1 MELRLDFYDREV
13 LIDCIEYRLENDL
26 ELITNDSLREEI
38 EDLLALIEDEVQ
50 DSSRRGRDCN

>member
-1 MELRLDFYDREV
+1 MELSLDYYDREV

-38 EDLLALIEDEVQ
+38 EDLLALIEDEV
-50 DSSRRGRDCN
+50 

>member
-38 EDLLALIEDEVQ
+38 EDLLALIEDEV
-50 DSSRRGRDCN
+50 

>member
-1 MELRLDFYDREV
+1 MELSLDFYDREV

-38 EDLLALIEDEVQ
+38 EDLLALIEDEV
-50 DSSRRGRDCN
+50 

>member
-1 MELRLDFYDREV
+1 MELSLDFYDREV

-38 EDLLALIEDEVQ
+38 EDLLALVEDEV
-50 DSSRRGRDCN
+50 

>member
-1 MELRLDFYDREV
+1 MDLHLDFYDREV

-38 EDLLALIEDEVQ
+38 EDLLALIEDEV
-50 DSSRRGRDCN
+50 

>member
-1 MELRLDFYDREV
+1 MELSLDFYDREV

-38 EDLLALIEDEVQ
+38 EDLLTLIEDEV
-50 DSSRRGRDCN
+50 

>member
-1 MELRLDFYDREV
+1 MELSLNWYDREV

-38 EDLLALIEDEVQ
+38 EDLLALIEDEV
-50 DSSRRGRDCN
+50 